1 MKKNNFLNKIVKYLK
16 LFKKSSI
23 DYDVLKFQIDRGL
36 LKGSNLYR
44 DACFDLEELLEGI
57 GCKNAKSISKK
68 LAKDIL
74 DKYTDSDIEESIS
87 DEEIANMTKK
97 YDEYMRD
104 NSELENDKRYSDYY
118 KRVLDSKFDSMYY
131 KQGEI
136 YKDLAE
142 FSGCNSGSKEDIE
155 YILNKY
161 HEIQNEINEANKTK
175 GKKVNSLGQVIKDKT
190 FKEPDINI

>member
-1 MKKNNFLNKIVKYLK
+1 MKKNNK
-16 LFKKSSI
+16 LSKKSSI

-104 NSELENDKRYSDYY
+104 NSEFKNKRYSNYY
-118 KRVLDSKFDSMYY
+118 KRVLDAKFDSMYY

-155 YILNKY
+155 YILDKY

-175 GKKVNSLGQVIKDKT
+175 GKKVNSLGQVMKDKT